1 MRTISRGLLKTK
13 SMDDLVREV
22 TQTGEPLIVVE
33 DGKPLVE
40 IRPVTSRASVEEI
53 FGPYRGRVTYL
64 EDPDTPTI
72 EEWEAS

>member
-1 MRTISRGLLKTK
+1 MRTISKGLLKTK

-22 TQTGEPLIVVE
+22 TKTGEPLLVIE

-40 IRPVTSRASVEEI
+40 IRPVTSRASVEDV
-53 FGPYRGRVTYL
+53 FGPYRGRVIYL
-64 EDPDTPTI
+64 EDPDRPTA